1 MSQDPESDPEKQEV
15 LYQTQIQKA
24 ETQMNGLLHQI
35 FLQAQGGQM
44 YPAKIPVNRM
54 QRVIDL
60 GCGDG
65 EWVLELSRRFPQV
78 QIFGVDYDDDALYR
92 ANVRRNAG
100 NFRMAGFRKLDLS
113 EELQVLDGYLD
124 FVHLRRCGRFM
135 LPERLPAFLQEC
147 VRILRP
153 GGWLVTSEVEICE
166 VSSPAFT
173 RIYAALLKARVA
185 LKMSLDQSGVTVG
198 IAAQLYPLLIQAHL
212 ENVTYELHTID
223 LGYMWGNYA
232 QSFLLEII
240 SLAALLKPLLVE
252 LGLFDAEGFDEL
264 HSQAEKEV
272 QADDRC
278 GWGLVVTAYGQKGGK

>member
-1 MSQDPESDPEKQEV
+1 MSQDPERDSEKQEA
-15 LYQTQIQKA
+15 LYQTRIQKA
-24 ETQMNGLLHQI
+24 EILMNGLLHQI
-35 FLQAQGGQM
+35 FLQAQGGQL

-60 GCGDG
+60 GCGNG

-78 QIFGVDYDDDALYR
+78 QILGVDRDDDALHR

-113 EELQVLDGYLD
+113 GELQVLDGYFD

-135 LPERLPAFLQEC
+135 LPEHLPAFLQEC

-153 GGWLVTSEVEICE
+153 GGWLVTSDVEICE
-166 VSSPAFT
+166 VSSPAFM

-185 LKMSLDQSGVTVG
+185 LKMSLDWSGMTVG
-198 IAAQLYPLLIQAHL
+198 IAAQLYPLLIQASL

-223 LGYMWGNYA
+223 LGYMGGNYA

-240 SLAALLKPLLVE
+240 SLATLLEPLLIE
-252 LGLFDAEGFDEL
+252 QGLFDAEGFDEL

-272 QADDRC
+272 RADDRC
-278 GWGLVVTAYGQKGGK
+278 GWGLVVTAYGQKGGM